1 LGSNYYAAIGTQNGS
16 PPKEESFMA
25 GKRSTKRSKSR
36 RPKKIKKQTSKAA
49 RRPTSRSRPKARAKS
64 RPKAAS
70 KKRVKSKGSS
80 KRAAGPK
87 TRRVARGVGKVRTAR
102 VVGVSKPPGVAP
114 AAMAARPGSKGKSR
128 IQARASGRGAPQ
140 GLLEFDEGAVATELV
155 RDPALGPIP
164 PIPKKRRGKANQ
176 LNMLDYPGESLT
188 VGMQAPE
195 LSLPSTLGRRV
206 SLNEFRGKRVIL
218 YFYPKDDTPGC
229 TMEACG
235 FRDSF
240 PRIESKDAIVLGVS
254 LDDELSHERFAQKYN
269 LPFPLLSDKDAAVSR
284 QYGTYKEKNL
294 YGRSFWGIER
304 TTFVIDREGKVEHVF
319 RRVKVEGH
327 AEEVMATLAL

>member
-1 LGSNYYAAIGTQNGS
+1 
-16 PPKEESFMA
+16 MA
-25 GKRSTKRSKSR
+25 GKRSAKRSKSSG
-36 RPKKIKKQTSKAA
+36 PKKMKKRASSGRKSGSGA
-49 RRPTSRSRPKARAKS
+49 RPKARSRAASRSSS
-64 RPKAAS
+64 RPKLKAKRSSRPAARS
-70 KKRVKSKGSS
+70 GAKRKARAGAKPRPTPAHKSGARALEISRLSAGAVRAVAAKPQQKG
-80 KRAAGPK
+80 RA
-87 TRRVARGVGKVRTAR
+87 RLEARG
-102 VVGVSKPPGVAP
+102 
-114 AAMAARPGSKGKSR
+114 AAER
-128 IQARASGRGAPQ
+128 APQ
-140 GLLEFDEGAVATELV
+140 GMLELDDGLPPSEFA
-155 RDPALGPIP
+155 RDPALGALP
-164 PIPKKRRGKANQ
+164 PVPKKRRGKASQ

-195 LSLPSTLGRRV
+195 FSLPSTLGRRV
-206 SLNEFRGKRVIL
+206 SLAEFRGKRVIL

-254 LDDELSHERFAQKYN
+254 LDDELSHERFAQKYS

-284 QYGTYKEKNL
+284 QYGTYKEKSL

>member
-1 LGSNYYAAIGTQNGS
+1 
-16 PPKEESFMA
+16 MA
-25 GKRSTKRSKSR
+25 GKRSSSKSKSR
-36 RPKKIKKQTSKAA
+36 RPKKIKKRASAA
-49 RRPTSRSRPKARAKS
+49 RKSKSGRSSRPKARTRSRPKARAKS
-64 RPKAAS
+64 RPKA
-70 KKRVKSKGSS
+70 RVKAKRSARPKS
-80 KRAAGPK
+80 KRAAAKRP
-87 TRRVARGVGKVRTAR
+87 VHRTAAKR
-102 VVGVSKPPGVAP
+102 P
-114 AAMAARPGSKGKSR
+114 AKATS
-128 IQARASGRGAPQ
+128 ARASKQPALKQVGGGQSFQKIASPGGGTQAKLGMRNAKMAGGGEGAPQ
-140 GLLEFDEGAVATELV
+140 GLLEFEDGPPPTAL
-155 RDPALGPIP
+155 RDPSLGPP
-164 PIPKKRRGKANQ
+164 PMPKKRRKGSPV
-176 LNMLDYPGESLT
+176 NMLDYPGESLT
-188 VGMQAPE
+188 VGMPAPE
-195 LSLPSTLGRRV
+195 FSLPSTLGRRV
-206 SLNEFRGKRVIL
+206 TLSEFRGKRVIL

-254 LDDELSHERFAQKYN
+254 LDDELSHERFAQKFS

>member
-1 LGSNYYAAIGTQNGS
+1 
-16 PPKEESFMA
+16 MA
-25 GKRSTKRSKSR
+25 GKRTGKRSKSR
-36 RPKKIKKQTSKAA
+36 GSKKIRKAAA
-49 RRPTSRSRPKARAKS
+49 RRGSKPKARAKGRKA
-64 RPKAAS
+64 RPKARPKPKSGAKS
-70 KKRVKSKGSS
+70 RARARGARAVKRVKRAQPARRSGPSSRGKAPLRTNVAPRSPAAAAAAMSAKSGGKGRS
-80 KRAAGPK
+80 RLQ
-87 TRRVARGVGKVRTAR
+87 ARG
-102 VVGVSKPPGVAP
+102 SFE
-114 AAMAARPGSKGKSR
+114 
-128 IQARASGRGAPQ
+128 RGEPQ
-140 GLLEFDEGAVATELV
+140 GLLEFDEGPVAAESPREPELG
-155 RDPALGPIP
+155 ALP
-164 PIPKKRRGKANQ
+164 PIPKKRRSKGGQ

-188 VGMQAPE
+188 VGMPAPE
-195 LSLPSTLGRRV
+195 FSLPSTLGRRV
-206 SLNEFRGKRVIL
+206 SLSEFRGKRVIL

-284 QYGTYKEKNL
+284 QYGTYKEKSL

-304 TTFVIDREGKVEHVF
+304 TTFVIDRDGKVEHVF

>member
-1 LGSNYYAAIGTQNGS
+1 
-16 PPKEESFMA
+16 MA
-25 GKRSTKRSKSR
+25 GKRSGKKSKSS
-36 RPKKIKKQTSKAA
+36 RPKKIKKRTSAAKRKPKAAARPKSKAK
-49 RRPTSRSRPKARAKS
+49 SRIKSRPKARSKPKPSARPKS
-64 RPKAAS
+64 RSGAKRPAAPVAMEGGIKIS
-70 KKRVKSKGSS
+70 RMPAGAIRGVAAKQAAKGRG
-80 KRAAGPK
+80 KLM
-87 TRRVARGVGKVRTAR
+87 ARGG
-102 VVGVSKPPGVAP
+102 
-114 AAMAARPGSKGKSR
+114 GSDR
-128 IQARASGRGAPQ
+128 APQ
-140 GLLEFDEGAVATELV
+140 GLLEFEDGPPAAELA
-155 RDPALGPIP
+155 RDPSIGPLP
-164 PIPKKRRGKANQ
+164 PMPKKRRGKASQ
-176 LNMLDYPGESLT
+176 LNMLDFPGESLT

-195 LSLPSTLGRRV
+195 FSLPSTLGRRV
-206 SLNEFRGKRVIL
+206 TLAEFRGKRVIL

-240 PRIESKDAIVLGVS
+240 PRIESKDAIVLGIS
-254 LDDELSHERFAQKYN
+254 LDDELSHERFAQKYS

-284 QYGTYKEKNL
+284 QYGTYKEKSL

>member
-1 LGSNYYAAIGTQNGS
+1 
-16 PPKEESFMA
+16 MA
-25 GKRSTKRSKSR
+25 GKRTAKKAKAKK
-36 RPKKIKKQTSKAA
+36 PKKIKRRTSKASKKSKG
-49 RRPTSRSRPKARAKS
+49 TRPKGRARGSLKS
-64 RPKAAS
+64 RPKSKAKPKRASKRPAAS
-70 KKRVKSKGSS
+70 RKGRAA
-80 KRAAGPK
+80 KRAAASSRGLK
-87 TRRVARGVGKVRTAR
+87 SVARGVG
-102 VVGVSKPPGVAP
+102 GSKPPRLSIHSMSAK
-114 AAMAARPGSKGKSR
+114 SGKSKV
-128 IQARASGRGAPQ
+128 QARGAGAPQ
-140 GLLEFDEGAVATELV
+140 GLLEFDDGPVATDLPREPV
-155 RDPALGPIP
+155 VGALP
-164 PIPKKRRGKANQ
+164 PIPKKRRGKASQ

-195 LSLPSTLGRRV
+195 FSLPSTLGRRV
-206 SLNEFRGKRVIL
+206 GLSEFRGKRVIL

-294 YGRSFWGIER
+294 YGRNFWGIER

>member
-1 LGSNYYAAIGTQNGS
+1 MKLKWIFASFVLVAAVLTSQAAEPS
-16 PPKEESFMA
+16 KTPKVGDKAPLIE
-25 GKRSTKRSKSR
+25 GKDQDGKEWKL
-36 RPKKIKKQTSKAA
+36 AD
-49 RRPTSRSRPKARAKS
+49 
-64 RPKAAS
+64 
-70 KKRVKSKGSS
+70 V
-80 KRAAGPK
+80 
-87 TRRVARGVGKVRTAR
+87 VGKK
-102 VVGVSKPPGVAP
+102 VV
-114 AAMAARPGSKGKSR
+114 
-128 IQARASGRGAPQ
+128 
-140 GLLEFDEGAVATELV
+140 L
-155 RDPALGPIP
+155 
-164 PIPKKRRGKANQ
+164 
-176 LNMLDYPGESLT
+176 
-188 VGMQAPE
+188 
-195 LSLPSTLGRRV
+195 
-206 SLNEFRGKRVIL
+206 L

-240 PRIESKDAIVLGVS
+240 PRIESKDAIVLGIS

-304 TTFVIDREGKVEHVF
+304 TTFVIDRDGKVEHVF

>member
-1 LGSNYYAAIGTQNGS
+1 
-16 PPKEESFMA
+16 M
-25 GKRSTKRSKSR
+25 
-36 RPKKIKKQTSKAA
+36 
-49 RRPTSRSRPKARAKS
+49 RAKS
-64 RPKAAS
+64 
-70 KKRVKSKGSS
+70 
-80 KRAAGPK
+80 AG
-87 TRRVARGVGKVRTAR
+87 
-102 VVGVSKPPGVAP
+102 
-114 AAMAARPGSKGKSR
+114 
-128 IQARASGRGAPQ
+128 GREGAPQ
-140 GLLEFDEGAVATELV
+140 GLLEFEDGPPPAAL
-155 RDPALGPIP
+155 RDPSLGPP
-164 PIPKKRRGKANQ
+164 PMPKKRRKGGAI
-176 LNMLDYPGESLT
+176 NMLDYPGESLT
-188 VGMQAPE
+188 VGMPAPE
-195 LSLPSTLGRRV
+195 FSLPSTLGRRV
-206 SLNEFRGKRVIL
+206 TLSEFRGKRVIL

-254 LDDELSHERFAQKYN
+254 LDDELSHERFAQKFS

-284 QYGTYKEKNL
+284 QYGTYKEKSL

>member
-1 LGSNYYAAIGTQNGS
+1 LAA
-16 PPKEESFMA
+16 K
-25 GKRSTKRSKSR
+25 
-36 RPKKIKKQTSKAA
+36 
-49 RRPTSRSRPKARAKS
+49 
-64 RPKAAS
+64 
-70 KKRVKSKGSS
+70 
-80 KRAAGPK
+80 
-87 TRRVARGVGKVRTAR
+87 
-102 VVGVSKPPGVAP
+102 P
-114 AAMAARPGSKGKSR
+114 AAKGRARFG
-128 IQARASGRGAPQ
+128 ASGAAVRAPQ
-140 GLLEFDEGAVATELV
+140 GTLELDGPPPIELA
-155 RDPALGPIP
+155 RDPALGPP
-164 PIPKKRRGKANQ
+164 PMPKKRRGKGGQ
-176 LNMLDYPGESLT
+176 INMLDYPGESLT
-188 VGMQAPE
+188 VGMPAPE
-195 LSLPSTLGRRV
+195 FSLPSTLGRRV
-206 SLNEFRGKRVIL
+206 SLSEFRGKRVIL

-254 LDDELSHERFAQKYN
+254 LDDELSHERFAQKFS

-304 TTFVIDREGKVEHVF
+304 TTFVIDRDGKVEHVF

>member
-1 LGSNYYAAIGTQNGS
+1 
-16 PPKEESFMA
+16 MA
-25 GKRSTKRSKSR
+25 GKRSSRKSKSR
-36 RPKKIKKQTSKAA
+36 RPKKIKKRASAA
-49 RRPTSRSRPKARAKS
+49 RKSKSRRSSRPKSRTKSRSKARAKS
-64 RPKAAS
+64 RRSSRP
-70 KKRVKSKGSS
+70 KSKRSARPKS
-80 KRAAGPK
+80 KRAATKRPVHRTTAKRASKQPTLKQVGGGVSLSK
-87 TRRVARGVGKVRTAR
+87 VASPRGAGVGAKL
-102 VVGVSKPPGVAP
+102 GMKKSKL
-114 AAMAARPGSKGKSR
+114 AAGGA
-128 IQARASGRGAPQ
+128 GAPQ
-140 GLLEFDEGAVATELV
+140 GLLEFEDAPPPAALT
-155 RDPALGPIP
+155 RDPSLGPP
-164 PIPKKRRGKANQ
+164 PMPKKRRGKGQ

-188 VGMQAPE
+188 VGMPAPE
-195 LSLPSTLGRRV
+195 FSLPSTLGRRV
-206 SLNEFRGKRVIL
+206 TLSEFRGKRVIL

-254 LDDELSHERFAQKYN
+254 LDDELSHERFAQKFS

-304 TTFVIDREGKVEHVF
+304 TTFVIDRDGKVEHVF

>member
-1 LGSNYYAAIGTQNGS
+1 
-16 PPKEESFMA
+16 MA
-25 GKRSTKRSKSR
+25 GKRAGKKSKSR
-36 RPKKIKKQTSKAA
+36 GSKKIRKAAA
-49 RRPTSRSRPKARAKS
+49 RRGSKPKARAKGRKP
-64 RPKAAS
+64 RPKARRKPKSGS
-70 KKRVKSKGSS
+70 KSRARARGAGTVKPVRK
-80 KRAAGPK
+80 AEP
-87 TRRVARGVGKVRTAR
+87 TRRSSPSRGKAPSRANVVSRSPAAAAATMRARSGGKGRSRLQARG
-102 VVGVSKPPGVAP
+102 SFE
-114 AAMAARPGSKGKSR
+114 
-128 IQARASGRGAPQ
+128 RGEPQ
-140 GLLEFDEGAVATELV
+140 GLLEFDDGPAIAESPREAEL
-155 RDPALGPIP
+155 RALP
-164 PIPKKRRGKANQ
+164 PIPKKRRSKGGQ

-188 VGMQAPE
+188 VGMPAPE
-195 LSLPSTLGRRV
+195 FSLPSTLGRRV
-206 SLNEFRGKRVIL
+206 SLSEFRGKRVIL

-284 QYGTYKEKNL
+284 QYGTYKEKSL

-304 TTFVIDREGKVEHVF
+304 TTFVIDRDGKVEHVF